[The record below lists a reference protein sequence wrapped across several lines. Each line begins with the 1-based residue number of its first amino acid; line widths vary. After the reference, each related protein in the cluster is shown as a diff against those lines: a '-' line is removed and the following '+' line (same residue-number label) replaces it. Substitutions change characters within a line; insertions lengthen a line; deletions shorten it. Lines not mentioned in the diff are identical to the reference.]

1 MQQLEDHG
9 GGPSGEPSV
18 LTVVEAA
25 TLLQVKPGHV
35 YRLLNSGEMPGR
47 RVGGVWRISR
57 LQLIN
62 WLEGR
67 SER

>member
-1 MQQLEDHG
+1 MQATQDHG
-9 GGPSGEPSV
+9 GGPSGAA

-25 TLLQVKPGHV
+25 AFLRVKKELV
-35 YRLLNSGEMPGR
+35 YRLLNSGEMPGI

-57 LQLIN
+57 PQLER

-67 SER
+67 AS

>member
-1 MQQLEDHG
+1 VQRLQDHG
-9 GGPSGEPSV
+9 GGPSAEPSV

-57 LQLIN
+57 PQLLN

-67 SER
+67 HQ